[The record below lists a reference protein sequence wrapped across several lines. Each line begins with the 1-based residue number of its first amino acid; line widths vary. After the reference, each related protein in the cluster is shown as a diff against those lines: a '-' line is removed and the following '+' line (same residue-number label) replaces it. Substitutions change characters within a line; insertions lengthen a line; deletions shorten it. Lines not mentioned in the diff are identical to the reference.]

1 MVSSDVERLF
11 QDLRLGRPRALS
23 RAISWVENEAPQASA
38 LLEKVYAQ
46 APHPWV
52 IGITGV
58 GGAGKS
64 SLVPHLARRL
74 ADAGSRVAILAV
86 DPSSPI
92 TGGALLGDRIRD
104 SGGEQHPR
112 VYFRSVATRGGQG
125 GLATCVADLVR
136 VAAAAGFDIVL
147 IETVGAG
154 QSELGILHVAHS
166 VMLVHAPGLGDD
178 VQAQKAGVMEI
189 ADLLVVNKADRLGAE
204 DTAASLR
211 QALLLSERE
220 AHMAEGV
227 NDLAD
232 GRVHWHPPVL
242 STMALTGAGVDAV
255 CARLHEHRALLQRQ
269 GRFDTL
275 NRTHD
280 LRRMQAYFR
289 EVVQRRLQSRIE
301 SMALLPRLEAEL
313 ARGGADPLGAARAL
327 ADAVL
332 PSDAP
337 EPRCAAPAPF
347 FTTSLTPH
355 KEITP

>member
-1 MVSSDVERLF
+1 MVTGEVDRVF

-23 RAISWVENEAPQASA
+23 RAISWIENEAPAASA
-38 LLEKVYAQ
+38 LLEKIYAQ
-46 APHPWV
+46 APYPWV

-64 SLVPHLARRL
+64 SLVPHLARQL
-74 ADAGSRVAILAV
+74 ADGGKRVAILAV
-86 DPSSPI
+86 DPSSPL

-104 SGGEQHPR
+104 YGGEQHKR

-136 VAAAAGFDIVL
+136 VAAAAGFDVVL
-147 IETVGAG
+147 VETVGAG

-166 VMLVHAPGLGDD
+166 VLLVHAPGLGDD

-189 ADLLVVNKADRLGAE
+189 ADLLVVNKADRLGA
-204 DTAASLR
+204 DDAVASLR

-220 AHMAEGV
+220 NHLTEGV

-232 GRVHWHPPVL
+232 GGLYWHPPVL
-242 STMALTGAGVDAV
+242 STTALTGAGVDAV
-255 CARLHEHRALLQRQ
+255 CARLHEHRALLERQ
-269 GRFDTL
+269 GRFDSL
-275 NRTHD
+275 NRSHD
-280 LRRMQAYFR
+280 LSRMQSYFK

-301 SMALLPRLEAEL
+301 SIALLPRLEAEL
-313 ARGGADPLGAARAL
+313 AGGGDPLGAARAL

-332 PSDAP
+332 PPTA
-337 EPRCAAPAPF
+337 
-347 FTTSLTPH
+347 L
-355 KEITP
+355 

>member
-1 MVSSDVERLF
+1 MVSGDVERLF

-23 RAISWVENEAPQASA
+23 RAISWVENEAPPASA

-242 STMALTGAGVDAV
+242 STMALTGVGVDAV

-301 SMALLPRLEAEL
+301 SMALLARLEAEL
-313 ARGGADPLGAARAL
+313 ARGGTDPLGAARAL

-332 PSDAP
+332 PPDAP

-347 FTTSLTPH
+347 FTTSLTPR